1 MDPTVI
7 VLVSFIIFMGM
18 AYRLGYHQSMAAL
31 DSKIA
36 GIRQALDEAAQAKEA
51 AVQALNQERRLHG
64 EIQEEIEL
72 ITKRAEEQALN
83 LRHQSLQDINKIISA
98 RQQATENMIE
108 RMRHT
113 AIQTIR
119 EEAAAATLAT
129 FEELVM
135 TKFSSLQ
142 QEALN
147 ERSLA
152 QITTQLTKSHMA
164 YAPKPKRTKPK
175 RSAAV

>member
-1 MDPTVI
+1 MDPAVI

-31 DSKIA
+31 DSRIA
-36 GIRQALDEAAQAKEA
+36 GIRHALEEAAQAKEA

-64 EIQEEIEL
+64 EIQEDIEHV
-72 ITKRAEEQALN
+72 TRRAEEQALI
-83 LRHQSLQDINKIISA
+83 LRHQSLQEMNKIISA

-119 EEAAAATLAT
+119 EEAAAAILAT
-129 FEELVM
+129 FEELVR
-135 TKFSSLQ
+135 TKFSSTQ

-147 ERSLA
+147 ERAIA
-152 QITTQLTKSHMA
+152 QMTAQLTKGHRT
-164 YAPKPKRTKPK
+164 YAPKPKRVKLK
-175 RSAAV
+175 RSAGV